1 MRHKNILQFNLLW
14 CTQWNVL
21 QTMKCMTGLHAV
33 FSWAGI
39 PGGHF
44 AAREDGPVEQ
54 NRVCLPGERWPV
66 VSLVPS
72 TAHVL
77 PDGKSPQSSLTA
89 QTQNIFVID
98 FHSKSARVN
107 LVYNHDFFVCFFVS
121 SDPAAGGRQHAGDV
135 WRLGWGSRRSGVC
148 PVSSR
153 HLGPLFLNLLCV
165 VTNRVLSTQGL
176 CQCPTGRT

>member
-107 LVYNHDFFVCFFVS
+107 LVYNHDFFCLFFRLLRS
-121 SDPAAGGRQHAGDV
+121 CSGWTTTR
-135 WRLGWGSRRSGVC
+135 WWRMTSRLGQPAEWCLPGI
-148 PVSSR
+148 
-153 HLGPLFLNLLCV
+153 
-165 VTNRVLSTQGL
+165 
-176 CQCPTGRT
+176 